1 MEILRVFNNNVVLA
15 RDDAGT
21 EVVLTGRGLGFQ
33 ARPGHPVDAAKVART
48 FVPSDGRD
56 PDNLG
61 ALIAE
66 IPPEQIQLADEALDL
81 ARRGLRETIGTSV
94 VVAVAD
100 HLNFALHRLRQSID
114 MEYPLQAEVAHLY
127 PAELAVARRIVA
139 FVNERLDVELPEAEA
154 VPITLH
160 LVNAGFAT
168 GDLSSTYQMTGVF
181 QQIFEVIA
189 GAYGHSVDTGG
200 VSAAR
205 FITHLRYFFVR
216 VKSERQLAQGASTL
230 TNAIRDA
237 YPEAYQCALRIQAL
251 LELRLGQPI
260 SDDEVVYLTLHVER
274 LTSPLG

>member
-1 MEILRVFNNNVVLA
+1 ME
-15 RDDAGT
+15 
-21 EVVLTGRGLGFQ
+21 EVILTGRGLGFGV
-33 ARPGHPVDAAKVART
+33 RPGQAVDQSRVVRT

-56 PDNLG
+56 PDHLG

-66 IPPEQIQLADEALDL
+66 IPPEQIQLADAALDL
-81 ARRGLRETIGTSV
+81 ARASLRETIGTSV

-100 HLNFALHRLRQSID
+100 HLNFALHRLRQSIP

-127 PAELAVARRIVA
+127 PAELAVAQRMVA
-139 FVNERLDVELPEAEA
+139 FVNERLDVELPDVEA
-154 VPITLH
+154 VPLTLH

-168 GDLSSTYQMTGVF
+168 GDLSSTYKMTGAF

-189 GAYGHSVDTGG
+189 SAYGQPVDTGG

-216 VKSERQLAQGASTL
+216 VKTERQLARGASTL
-230 TNAIRDA
+230 TDAIRDA
-237 YPEAYQCALRIQAL
+237 YPEAYQCALRIQAV

-260 SDDEVVYLTLHVER
+260 SEDEVVYLTLHVER